1 MKPRLVDGTYM
12 VRARATA
19 RPYKYGD
26 EGIQVFVVERD
37 GKREAATAMR
47 EGDTLLRV
55 YTLTSV
61 EIIEDE

>member
-1 MKPRLVDGTYM
+1 MNDNTEPKM
-12 VRARATA
+12 MHARATA

-26 EGIQVFVVERD
+26 EGIQVFFVERD
-37 GKREAATAMR
+37 GEYEAVTALR